1 MASLRLRRRPGFDL
15 VLGRYDAAAWR
26 HAFDRH
32 THDELVLG
40 ANLAGAEWIRLDR
53 RALVA
58 GEGDIT
64 LYNPAQVQE
73 GGALRD
79 TALWSYISFH
89 VDSTHAH
96 RLLTGITGELEFDA
110 ALLSS
115 STALPL
121 FRTAARRFNDAEDET
136 LDEFLALILGRLAA
150 EAGAVNRSWRSRTLA
165 HADRR
170 LRRIAERLLAGLD
183 DVPPPLAELA
193 RDAGLSVE
201 HLVRSFSAAFGLP
214 PMAWARQQRLCR
226 ARDLLRRGQ
235 APADVAAQLGFADQS
250 HFHRAFKGAYG
261 LTPGRFAR
269 TEH

>member
-15 VLGRYDAAAWR
+15 VLGRYHGTAGR
-26 HAFDRH
+26 HAFARH

-53 RALVA
+53 HALVA
-58 GEGDIT
+58 CEGDIT

-73 GGALRD
+73 GGALTD
-79 TALWSYISFH
+79 AAPWCYISFH
-89 VDSTHAH
+89 VDSAHAH
-96 RLLTGITGELEFDA
+96 RLLTGMTGELEFDA

-115 STALPL
+115 SAALPL
-121 FRTAARRFNDAEDET
+121 FQTVAARFDDGEDEM
-136 LDEFLALILGRLAA
+136 LDEFLAQILGRLAV
-150 EAGAVNRSWRSRTLA
+150 EAGAANRSWQSRTLA
-165 HADRR
+165 RADRR
-170 LRRIAERLLAGLD
+170 LRRVAERLRTCLD
-183 DVPPPLAELA
+183 DAPPLAELA

-214 PMAWARQQRLCR
+214 PMAWARQRRLCHG
-226 ARDLLRRGQ
+226 RDLLRRGH

-261 LTPGRFAR
+261 LTPRHFAR
-269 TEH
+269 AAN